1 MLYNIFMKKIVI
13 NEKYSNKKIVNVLLD
28 EFNGLSSSFAYKTL
42 RKKDIK
48 VNGNRIKENVN
59 VYNGDIVE
67 IYIDDK
73 YLYKQTNLDIVY
85 EDKNI
90 VVINKPKE
98 IEVINNKADCLTRIL
113 QNKYNNLSSNFPYPC
128 HRLDRNTTGLV
139 IFAKNKTSL
148 EILDN
153 KFKNG
158 EIDKF
163 YKCTV
168 IGILDKKQDTLR
180 DYLFKDNKKSMVYI
194 SSIKKTGYREII
206 TSYKVLNENKKSNLS
221 TLEVELHTGKTHQI
235 RAHLAYIGHPI
246 LGDGKYGNNEINK
259 KFKKKSQELCA
270 YKIIFNF
277 CTESGILEYLNGK
290 EISIPKKNI

>member
-1 MLYNIFMKKIVI
+1 MLYNVSMKKIVI
-13 NEKYSNKKIVNVLLD
+13 NEKYNNKKVLNVLLD
-28 EFNGLSSSFAYKTL
+28 EFNGLSSSFVYKTL

-48 VNGNRIKENVN
+48 VNGNRIKENIS
-59 VYNGDIVE
+59 VYTGDIVE

-73 YLYKQTNLDIVY
+73 YLYKKTNLDIVY
-85 EDKNI
+85 EDDNI

-98 IEVINNKADCLTRIL
+98 IEVINDTENCLTKLL
-113 QNKYNNLSSNFPYPC
+113 QNRYNNLEPEFPYPC

-139 IFAKNKTSL
+139 IFAKNKISL

-168 IGILDKKQDTLR
+168 IGILDKKQATIK

-194 SSIKKTGYREII
+194 SPCKKTGYREII
-206 TSYKVLNENKKSNLS
+206 TSYKVLNEDKENNLS
-221 TLEVELHTGKTHQI
+221 TLEVELHTGRTHQI
-235 RAHLAYIGHPI
+235 RAHLAHISHPI

-259 KFKKKSQELCA
+259 KFKKKTQELSA
-270 YKIIFNF
+270 YKLKFNF
-277 CTESGILEYLNGK
+277 KTGSEILEYLNGK
-290 EISIPKKNI
+290 EFYLN